1 MIKISLFIFANT
13 YKICYNYFTKYYLI
27 YGRRRRMNLKNPYER
42 AELEIVA
49 LVPSDIV
56 TNSTLSNDGEKNYD
70 DGGWV

>member
-1 MIKISLFIFANT
+1 
-13 YKICYNYFTKYYLI
+13 
-27 YGRRRRMNLKNPYER
+27 MNLKNPYER